1 MKNRLLRHIVLD
13 TSAAHRVLLVGFA
26 LLVVLPCP
34 ILAQQRAE
42 VETLYRTVRVDGAN
56 YQAIITKPKDSARH
70 PAVFLIGGLGC
81 YSLADLKPDNSYFL
95 LLQGLTERGY
105 VTMRV
110 DKNGEGKSQGPPCDS
125 PESDL
130 HLAVRRSVA
139 GLKALATY
147 DFVDR
152 GNIFIFAHSIG
163 PLEGVFVA
171 QQFPVRGFIAA
182 ETIGKPWFEYELENA
197 RRQLLLLG
205 RPYDEVDHALRIAEK
220 CEFRFFIEKK
230 KPDDIVRASPECK
243 DYVQT
248 FGVSYTYLQQIAD
261 IDPAAEWKKVDVP
274 VLVAYGTS
282 DPATSAEEGQYLV
295 TMINSFHP
303 GRASY
308 VEFAGMGHGLDRSP
322 SQRAW
327 LEAISKHQHGEFD
340 REFLERVAGWLD
352 TQVKSKVQKGDN
364 RSHAAYGALTRRPP
378 DDPFSRCPDHPVSRS
393 SLTPLATSSSDPL
406 WSRDRQAELWLPELR
421 QPAARKQR

>member
-1 MKNRLLRHIVLD
+1 VKLSCPRCVLHGGSVSCSILLL
-13 TSAAHRVLLVGFA
+13 A
-26 LLVVLPCP
+26 LLALLTELG
-34 ILAQQRAE
+34 LAQPRAE
-42 VETLYRTVRVDGAN
+42 VETLNRTVQVDGAI
-56 YQAIITKPKDSARH
+56 YQAIITRPKDSARH
-70 PAVFLIGGLGC
+70 PAVFIIGGLGC

-95 LLQGLTERGY
+95 LLQGLTQRGY

-147 DFVDR
+147 DFIDR
-152 GNIFIFAHSIG
+152 DKIFVFAHSIG

-205 RPYDEVDHALRIAEK
+205 RPYDEVDHALRVAEK
-220 CEFRFFIEKK
+220 CEFRFFIEKQ
-230 KPDDIVRASPECK
+230 KPEDIVKTSPECK
-243 DYVQT
+243 DYVHT

-274 VLVAYGTS
+274 VLVTYGTS
-282 DPATSAEEGQYLV
+282 DPATSAEEGRYLV
-295 TMINSFHP
+295 AVINSFHP

-308 VEFAGMGHGLDRSP
+308 VELAGMGHGLDRSP

-327 LEAISKHQHGEFD
+327 LEAIRKDQHGEFD
-340 REFLERVAGWLD
+340 SEFLERLADWLD
-352 TQVKSKVQKGDN
+352 TQAKSK
-364 RSHAAYGALTRRPP
+364 LTG
-378 DDPFSRCPDHPVSRS
+378 S
-393 SLTPLATSSSDPL
+393 
-406 WSRDRQAELWLPELR
+406 Q
-421 QPAARKQR
+421 